1 MGEFFRNFRAR
12 AVHDGDG
19 GLMVNRMAISIA
31 GE

>member
-1 MGEFFRNFRAR
+1 MGEFLRNLRAK

-19 GLMVNRMAISIA
+19 GLMVKRMAISIA